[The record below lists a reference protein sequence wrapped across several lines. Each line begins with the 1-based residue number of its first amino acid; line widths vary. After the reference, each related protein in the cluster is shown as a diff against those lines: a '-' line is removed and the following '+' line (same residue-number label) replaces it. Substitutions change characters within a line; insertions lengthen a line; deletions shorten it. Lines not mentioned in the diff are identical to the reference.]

1 MRAFSFLAV
10 VLLPAAVACGDDE
23 TSGSGGGDGATT
35 GSQASTSSA
44 ASTGSQ
50 GAGGD
55 AGFTEGDVVEAF
67 ATFSTE
73 GFTRITDGTS
83 PTQHGVADS
92 VAIWVSSAAVD
103 QYLDID
109 PSDEADTTLPF
120 PEGTI
125 IVKQNYDAVG
135 AATGAATV
143 LAKMEAGFAP
153 ETGDWW
159 WGRFGEDGSLAES
172 GVIGY
177 CVSCHE
183 GNGLPRT
190 DWVQGVTE
198 EDRLP

>member
-1 MRAFSFLAV
+1 MMRSFPFLSFVLAFAV
-10 VLLPAAVACGDDE
+10 VGCGDDE
-23 TSGSGGGDGATT
+23 SAGSGGGDSATS
-35 GSQASTSSA
+35 GASTTTASG
-44 ASTGSQ
+44 STGSEGSG
-50 GAGGD
+50 GAP
-55 AGFTEGDVVEAF
+55 GFSEEDVVTAF
-67 ATFSTE
+67 ASFTTE

-92 VAIWVSSAAVD
+92 VAIWVSTAAVD

-109 PSDEADTTLPF
+109 PSDEADTTPPF

-125 IVKQNYDAVG
+125 IVKQNYDAG
-135 AATGAATV
+135 GDATGAATV

-153 ETGDWW
+153 DTGDWW
-159 WGRFGEDGSLAES
+159 WGRFGEDGALAES

-190 DWVQGVTE
+190 DWVQGVAAD
-198 EDRLP
+198 DRLP